1 MKQTV
6 KDVKANEQQ
15 CARLVERINAIC
27 MALKSVNDRDLQRLE
42 LRKSLTDIRCETGFE
57 RSDLNTI
64 QSKLDEI
71 ATLMIQ
77 RQNEQFHYIERIE
90 QNVNQRFNSFKHKL
104 EQDILKTKDPLKAQK
119 IIEVE
124 QAFLH
129 IPYYDLIQEK
139 RIGQGGFA
147 DVYRGKWLSRS
158 QEVAIK
164 VIRFQPL
171 DDKVK
176 SEIVNEI
183 STMYRIHYNH
193 ILNIFGACMETEK
206 YALVVEY
213 MSHGSLHDVLMEKTM
228 QLTWP
233 YRYSVAIQMTKGIN
247 YLHKLSKSIIHRNI
261 KSLNILITKN
271 EEHSLV
277 KVADCGLAKIR
288 YETSRQ
294 SSNCPSVG
302 TIPWKAPELL
312 KMGKH
317 TEASDVYAL
326 GDRLDIPPDVP
337 SSLAELISRAWAQ
350 ESQKRPTCQQLLSWL
365 EDISTEIL
373 VNEKL
378 EAAATIATKKVEATS
393 KETPSPQRPR
403 KSASP
408 IRLNEK
414 EIATATA
421 SVAPNI
427 SANAKWAK
435 KGVTI
440 AEGHG
445 EGSAMD
451 QLNDLFGLFV
461 DVDQTIIIANCGNA
475 RIIQWKNDDTTK
487 G

>member
-1 MKQTV
+1 
-6 KDVKANEQQ
+6 
-15 CARLVERINAIC
+15 
-27 MALKSVNDRDLQRLE
+27 
-42 LRKSLTDIRCETGFE
+42 
-57 RSDLNTI
+57 
-64 QSKLDEI
+64 
-71 ATLMIQ
+71 MIQ

-326 GDRLDIPPDVP
+326 VFCAFVLRGDRLDIPPDVP